1 MIVGLTNFVF
11 ISWSST
17 PYLELIRWAL
27 DTIERGMWLLSGL
40 ASGRWDHD
48 CLTQICFWAKVQVE
62 VWELW
67 LIVFWGAYRT
77 VICTRRY
84 GPLATANK
92 SSQGV
97 VLLLVCALIW
107 LNIFHFVTM
116 RERRNRVSPPTAQLQ
131 HLMNQIFLSVFM
143 RKDYQMRPVKHAKLI
158 CLHSVTNHS
167 LLEEVELLSV
177 QSSFQLD
184 AG

>member
-1 MIVGLTNFVF
+1 
-11 ISWSST
+11 
-17 PYLELIRWAL
+17 
-27 DTIERGMWLLSGL
+27 
-40 ASGRWDHD
+40 
-48 CLTQICFWAKVQVE
+48 
-62 VWELW
+62 
-67 LIVFWGAYRT
+67 
-77 VICTRRY
+77 
-84 GPLATANK
+84 
-92 SSQGV
+92 
-97 VLLLVCALIW
+97 
-107 LNIFHFVTM
+107 M

-131 HLMNQIFLSVFM
+131 HFMNQIFLSVFM

>member
-1 MIVGLTNFVF
+1 MGTWHHWKRYVAPFGLGFREVGSWLFDPDMFLGQSSGGSLKIVTHSFLGWPIGQWFVQGG
-11 ISWSST
+11 T
-17 PYLELIRWAL
+17 
-27 DTIERGMWLLSGL
+27 
-40 ASGRWDHD
+40 
-48 CLTQICFWAKVQVE
+48 
-62 VWELW
+62 
-67 LIVFWGAYRT
+67 
-77 VICTRRY
+77 

-97 VLLLVCALIW
+97 VLLLVCALTW

-167 LLEEVELLSV
+167 LLKEVELLSI